1 MKGYLMKS
9 LPLQSIISQILTSLN
24 RPVITDYQLG
34 RIIYVLYSEKK
45 YKNYAVRIRKDSP
58 ERKDYHRYL
67 EKLLEMGILST
78 NKAFPSNRVFD
89 ILNPH
94 NFSDQ
99 EIICSVDPFSY
110 ISHFSAMEYH
120 GLTDKIL
127 KTIFYTTLTINE
139 WRQFSYEKM
148 TKEIKELD
156 NYNLPR
162 MVILKPEKF
171 GKNNVHCNR
180 TKRAGGY
187 QIVADSPL
195 RVTKIGQTFLDMLQK
210 PELCG
215 GIYHVIEVFREYAE
229 RYFNLILPVIDKH
242 GKVIDKMRAGYI
254 LEEQCNI
261 KNSQIDQWQK
271 FAQRGGS
278 RKLDPTQEYSHVY
291 SEKWCLS
298 INIEI

>member
-1 MKGYLMKS
+1 MKS
-9 LPLQSIISQILTSLN
+9 LPLQSVISQILSSLN
-24 RPVITDYQLG
+24 RPAITDYQLG

-45 YKNYAVRIRKDSP
+45 YKNFAFRIKKDIP
-58 ERKDYHRYL
+58 ERRDYQRYL
-67 EKLLEMGILST
+67 EKLLEMGILSK
-78 NKAFPSNRVFD
+78 NKAFPKNRVFN
-89 ILNPH
+89 ILNPQK
-94 NFSDQ
+94 FSNQ

-127 KTIFYTTLTINE
+127 RTIFYTTLTLSE
-139 WRQFSYEKM
+139 WRKTAYEKM
-148 TKEIKELD
+148 AKEIEKLED
-156 NYNLPR
+156 YDLPR
-162 MVILKPEKF
+162 MAYLCPEKF
-171 GKNNVHCNR
+171 GKNTVHCNR
-180 TKRAGGY
+180 SKNVGGY
-187 QIVADSPL
+187 QTITDSPL
-195 RVTKIGQTFLDMLQK
+195 KVTKIGQTFLDMLQK

-229 RYFNLILPVIDKH
+229 RYIKLIIPVIYKH

-254 LEEQCNI
+254 LEEQCGIQNE
-261 KNSQIDQWQK
+261 QIDSWK
-271 FAQRGGS
+271 RFAQRGGS